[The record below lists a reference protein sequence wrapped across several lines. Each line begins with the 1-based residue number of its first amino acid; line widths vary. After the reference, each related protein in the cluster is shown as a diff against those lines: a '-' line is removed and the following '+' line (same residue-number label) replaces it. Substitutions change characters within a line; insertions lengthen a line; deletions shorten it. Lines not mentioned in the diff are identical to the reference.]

1 MHESNLRKNIKT
13 FKVGLKEIY
22 KLHHWVLLVIIF
34 NSLFKSIAPF
44 INIYMSAK
52 IIDELLGPKDI
63 NTLKLLVMITVGLN
77 LIIHLIATGFAHLK
91 DMLTDITIQN
101 QHMKLNEKIINMDY
115 EYVENPEVHNL
126 RTKIEEAEN
135 VNGGGIFRLM

>member
-34 NSLFKSIAPF
+34 NSLFKS
-44 INIYMSAK
+44 
-52 IIDELLGPKDI
+52 
-63 NTLKLLVMITVGLN
+63 TVGLN